1 MAQRLKAGYVAAL
14 EGLINELQGVEGI
27 STLTTEQ
34 DDEQDDM
41 EQGQSYIYARVSTSE
56 QNVEQQVSH
65 LKTLSPNAI
74 VYKEHCS
81 GKSLDRE
88 EFNKLKKAVRK
99 GDRITVLSV
108 SRLGRNTVEVL
119 QFIEDMKA
127 RGVAVCVAD
136 LGGIDVC
143 SPMGKLVLTTL
154 AAVAEMQREEILDK
168 QRIGI
173 ERAKAEGKYKG
184 KQQSAKTV
192 RNCEAALK
200 DIAMGLSKEK
210 AAKANGVGIAT
221 LYRYIKESKQ
231 TGQNGHQQHVNSNQG
246 EY

>member
-1 MAQRLKAGYVAAL
+1 M
-14 EGLINELQGVEGI
+14 
-27 STLTTEQ
+27 S
-34 DDEQDDM
+34 
-41 EQGQSYIYARVSTSE
+41 QGQSYIYARVSTSE

-81 GKSLDRE
+81 GKTLDRE
-88 EFNKLKKAVRK
+88 EFNKLKKAVHK

-119 QFIEDMKA
+119 QFIEDMKD

-192 RNCEAALK
+192 KACEGALR
-200 DIAMGLSKEK
+200 DIARGLSKEK

-221 LYRYIKESKQ
+221 LYRYIKDTKGTPS
-231 TGQNGHQQHVNSNQG
+231 NGHQQGVSLNQG
-246 EY
+246 DC